1 MIAKAAI
8 LIQQL
13 NNLITEIESQED
25 RELNELRG
33 QLNAVHKAMSMLDMS
48 DLPIPQGLIETQQK
62 LQSEITSHDDAA
74 VVLAYLASELKDI
87 LDRTRRAENARRPA
101 QVISAR
107 VVRTGT
113 RIKGGN
119 FVSRDIL
126 KRTLIE
132 VLKTLGGSASK
143 KCVED
148 EMEKRLRR
156 ILTDADY
163 EPVGDGTERWRK
175 STEWIRLRLV
185 HEGILK
191 VNSPRG
197 IWELK

>member
-132 VLKTLGGSASK
+132 VLKTLHSRPLITRSAGLSPGHSIALLAHPISRPPE
-143 KCVED
+143 V
-148 EMEKRLRR
+148 LF
-156 ILTDADY
+156 
-163 EPVGDGTERWRK
+163 P
-175 STEWIRLRLV
+175 
-185 HEGILK
+185 GIQ
-191 VNSPRG
+191 S
-197 IWELK
+197 IQ